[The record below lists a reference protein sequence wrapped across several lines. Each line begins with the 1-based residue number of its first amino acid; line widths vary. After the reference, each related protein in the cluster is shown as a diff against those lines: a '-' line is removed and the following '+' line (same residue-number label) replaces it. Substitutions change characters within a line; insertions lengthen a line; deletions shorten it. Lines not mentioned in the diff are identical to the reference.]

1 MGVISGSISATFR
14 ATTPALWVSA
24 LFAGFFASL
33 QALSIS
39 RKLRWILS
47 WIAAS
52 VISLLLNLTMFE
64 YVLSFSAVIA
74 ERAVVLKNQLPEF
87 VYYNVKNI
95 VIGALGI
102 PASAFIMAFITGVAV
117 ALFLFDYQPRG
128 NS

>member
-1 MGVISGSISATFR
+1 
-14 ATTPALWVSA
+14 
-24 LFAGFFASL
+24 
-33 QALSIS
+33 
-39 RKLRWILS
+39 
-47 WIAAS
+47 
-52 VISLLLNLTMFE
+52 MFE